1 MREKLMVLVYQIV
14 NVVST
19 AVLDRPV
26 DLESLHKLFPLEII
40 HNQEI
45 YGGRVAYFKS
55 KKMQGKVSIFPSGK
69 MISIG
74 TKSVARAAE
83 ELKLVARTL
92 EARLKIGPQTQ
103 SIVAI
108 ADFKTQI
115 DLESFLIL
123 IQAEKLFHVIYE
135 PEQFPGA
142 IMKFPIVQG
151 SNATILLFSSGKL
164 VCVGLKRHAH
174 IQKAM
179 ELLTSKLMGKPPRS

>member
-1 MREKLMVLVYQIV
+1 MVLAYRIV

-40 HNQEI
+40 HDQEI

-74 TKSVARAAE
+74 TKSVARATQ

-92 EARLKIGPQTQ
+92 EACLKIEPQIQ

-108 ADFKTQI
+108 ADLKTPI
-115 DLESFLIL
+115 DLESFLTL
-123 IQAEKLFHVIYE
+123 VQAEKQFHVIYE

-142 IMKFPIVQG
+142 IIKFPIIEG
-151 SNATILLFSSGKL
+151 SNATILLFSSGKV
-164 VCVGLKRHAH
+164 VCVGLTRYAY

-179 ELLTSKLMGKPPRS
+179 ELLASRLMVEPQGS